1 MKNGHIFFKV
11 GSCFYILIERI
22 KKIILLLMIDKMIGF
37 ILWKYAY
44 RFIFSL
50 FSSFNYIYIR
60 WCYVKGFRTLTTIAG
75 KSWRQLLLHL
85 VMVMCGSGYMW
96 LGSCVWFRLNAW
108 GFSLYGWVM
117 VAPTLLNKSMGV

>member
-1 MKNGHIFFKV
+1 MKNGHIFFKMD
-11 GSCFYILIERI
+11 SCFYILIERI
-22 KKIILLLMIDKMIGF
+22 KKIIILLIIDKMIGF

-50 FSSFNYIYIR
+50 FSSFKNKR

-85 VMVMCGSGYMW
+85 VMDYVWFRLYVVRGR
-96 LGSCVWFRLNAW
+96 VWFRLNAW

-117 VAPTLLNKSMGV
+117 VTPTLLNKSMGV